1 MPVETVRSDDGTKI
15 AYERE
20 GSGPLLIIVD
30 GALTTRWSGS
40 KRELVDL
47 LAPHYTVIVYD
58 RRGRGDSG
66 DSGDTSP
73 YSVQREID
81 DIEELIDTHGGS
93 AFLYGHSSGGCL
105 ALEAAALLG
114 YPEVMKV
121 AVYEAPYDDDP
132 AVQPGWTAYLEA
144 LGATLDGGRRGD
156 AVALFLGYLGIPA
169 AHIAGVRQSP
179 AWPGMEALA
188 HTLAYDHAGV
198 MGESR
203 TLPRR
208 RLAFV
213 NASTLAMAGS
223 ASPPAMAAT
232 ALAISEAVTTAEF
245 ALLDGQG
252 HDVAPSAL
260 APLLVEFFER
270 G

>member
-1 MPVETVRSDDGTKI
+1 MPVEMVRSDDGTKI

-20 GSGPLLIIVD
+20 GNGPLLIIVD

-66 DSGDTSP
+66 DTAP

-81 DIEELIDTHGGS
+81 DIEEIIDSHGGS

-114 YPEVMKV
+114 YPEVMGV

-132 AVQPGWTAYLEA
+132 SIQPGWTAYLEA
-144 LGATLDGGRRGD
+144 LGAALGGGRRGD
-156 AVALFLGYLGIPA
+156 AVALFLEYLGIPA

-203 TLPRR
+203 ALPRR
-208 RLAFV
+208 QLAFV
-213 NASTLAMAGS
+213 NASTLAMAGG

-232 ALAISEAVTTAEF
+232 ARAISEAVTTAEV
-245 ALLDGQG
+245 AHLDGQG